1 MDERDKAIF
10 TKNQEYIAKTL
21 ASSGKAQDVVY
32 ELRECQV
39 LSTEHA
45 DMLLHMESTQTNM
58 VRHLVALLANGRE
71 RTLQVFLKVLM
82 QFNLHEMVKQIDRE
96 YYEQH
101 EGTRRGSSS
110 EFEKLQ
116 RLPHTP
122 SGGAEALP
130 FLRRPRPDQP
140 RSRPGSYGYDSCE
153 ENNNPDE
160 PLRIVVVQSTEVG
173 GAHLDEA
180 DLYKNLSK
188 PRGLV
193 FLANYKDFR
202 DGAHPCRRG
211 SEIDVKNL
219 SLLFTQMGYKIPKQ
233 HINMTK
239 YETIKAIREF
249 RSNEELNSVD
259 SCIVIIMSHGR
270 DEKSFFTS
278 DNLYLS
284 VNEVVERFSNR
295 ECPALKGKPKIFI
308 FQYCRGAAPDVGVAA
323 GPQLVSNVRQQ
334 NLEMDASFVSEAIV
348 EKDPT
353 YTDMYIAFST
363 VEGFVSFRHPERGSW
378 LMEAICQVFMKHA
391 HKMELESL
399 MKMVSR
405 RVRQNYSDDGS
416 KQVCEFVQ
424 RAFDRHFYFNPQ
436 RPDNLG
442 ELCMQPLSDVLMESA
457 GTPSPVPCS
466 TAMRPTGLYKGGTP
480 ERLFIH
486 AHERNRIRHRNWSGA
501 SNSSERS
508 LDELEPLYGH
518 ENMAMHP
525 RVRRLSGNRRS
536 SLPPDPTA
544 YIQSSH
550 FLHNEAFNRSF
561 SEQVQGSRG
570 TTPDPSESQENVFT
584 EDQEVISVPV
594 CPPIFP
600 GAPAFDTVD
609 HPKENPDLNSSEN
622 GDADIA
628 MSEEGEAGSQLHT
641 SKSCDAVIEKC
652 QTGHIELKGEEAEGL
667 ESESRHSI
675 KRQLSFP
682 STKETLSKINDV
694 KKFLQVYDSDP
705 SLIQPLQRIESFV
718 NKKKYEGKRRKTGQE
733 SNSLEY

>member
-1 MDERDKAIF
+1 MLILCMY
-10 TKNQEYIAKTL
+10 TYYYCCYNT
-21 ASSGKAQDVVY
+21 S
-32 ELRECQV
+32 
-39 LSTEHA
+39 LS
-45 DMLLHMESTQTNM
+45 
-58 VRHLVALLANGRE
+58 
-71 RTLQVFLKVLM
+71 LQ
-82 QFNLHEMVKQIDRE
+82 
-96 YYEQH
+96 
-101 EGTRRGSSS
+101 
-110 EFEKLQ
+110 
-116 RLPHTP
+116 
-122 SGGAEALP
+122 
-130 FLRRPRPDQP
+130 
-140 RSRPGSYGYDSCE
+140 
-153 ENNNPDE
+153 
-160 PLRIVVVQSTEVG
+160 
-173 GAHLDEA
+173 
-180 DLYKNLSK
+180 LYMNLSK

-202 DGAHPCRRG
+202 DEAHPCRRG

-249 RSNEELNSVD
+249 RSNEELNAVD

-278 DNLYLS
+278 DNQFLS
-284 VNEVVERFSNR
+284 VNEVVERFSNK

-323 GPQLVSNVRQQ
+323 GPQLVSNVRRQTV
-334 NLEMDASFVSEAIV
+334 ETDASFVSEAIV

-391 HKMELESL
+391 HNLELESL

-442 ELCMQPLSDVLMESA
+442 ALCMQPLSDVLQESM
-457 GTPSPVPCS
+457 GNTPLKSCS
-466 TAMRPTGLYKGGTP
+466 TGMKPTNIYRGGTP

-486 AHERNRIRHRNWSGA
+486 PHERNRIRHRNWSGA
-501 SNSSERS
+501 SNSSDRS
-508 LDELEPLYGH
+508 LDELEAFPYGS
-518 ENMAMHP
+518 ESMAVHP

-536 SLPPDPTA
+536 SLPPDPSA
-544 YIQSSH
+544 YNQQTH
-550 FLHNEAFNRSF
+550 FMYNEAFNRSF

-570 TTPDPSESQENVFT
+570 TTPDPSDSQENVFT
-584 EDQEVISVPV
+584 GDQEIISVPV
-594 CPPIFP
+594 CPQFIP
-600 GAPAFDTVD
+600 GTHTFDTVD
-609 HPKENPDLNSSEN
+609 HPRENPDSKSNEN
-622 GDADIA
+622 GDADVA
-628 MSEEGEAGSQLHT
+628 MNQEDEVGSQLHT
-641 SKSCDAVIEKC
+641 SKSCDAVVEKC
-652 QTGHIELKGEEAEGL
+652 QTGHIELAGEDAEGF
-667 ESESRHSI
+667 ECESRHSI

>member
-1 MDERDKAIF
+1 MDERDKTILA
-10 TKNQEYIAKTL
+10 KNQEYIAKTL

-39 LSTEHA
+39 LSAENA

-58 VRHLVALLANGRE
+58 VRHLVVLLGKGQE

-101 EGTRRGSSS
+101 EGSLRGSSD
-110 EFEKLQ
+110 EFDKLQ

-130 FLRRPRPDQP
+130 FLRRPRPNQP

-160 PLRIVVVQSTEVG
+160 PLRIVVVESKEVG
-173 GAHLDEA
+173 GSHLDKA

-202 DGAHPCRRG
+202 DEQHPCRRG

-249 RSNEELNSVD
+249 RSNEELNAVD

-278 DNLYLS
+278 DNQFLS
-284 VNEVVERFSNR
+284 VNEVVERFSNK

-323 GPQLVSNVRQQ
+323 SPQLVSNVRRQ
-334 NLEMDASFVSEAIV
+334 NVETDAAFVSEAIV
-348 EKDPT
+348 EKDAT

-391 HKMELESL
+391 HNLELESL

-442 ELCMQPLSDVLMESA
+442 ALCMQPLSDVLQESM
-457 GTPSPVPCS
+457 GNTPLKLCS
-466 TAMRPTGLYKGGTP
+466 TAMKPTGIYRGGTP
-480 ERLFIH
+480 ERIFIH
-486 AHERNRIRHRNWSGA
+486 PHDRNRTRHRNWSGA
-501 SNSSERS
+501 SNSSDRS
-508 LDELEPLYGH
+508 LDELEPCPFSA
-518 ENMAMHP
+518 ESMAMHP

-536 SLPPDPTA
+536 SLPPDPSA
-544 YIQSSH
+544 YNQHTH
-550 FLHNEAFNRSF
+550 FLYNEPFNRSF

-570 TTPDPSESQENVFT
+570 TTHN
-584 EDQEVISVPV
+584 
-594 CPPIFP
+594 
-600 GAPAFDTVD
+600 D
-609 HPKENPDLNSSEN
+609 H
-622 GDADIA
+622 
-628 MSEEGEAGSQLHT
+628 
-641 SKSCDAVIEKC
+641 SK
-652 QTGHIELKGEEAEGL
+652 
-667 ESESRHSI
+667 
-675 KRQLSFP
+675 
-682 STKETLSKINDV
+682 
-694 KKFLQVYDSDP
+694 
-705 SLIQPLQRIESFV
+705 RI
-718 NKKKYEGKRRKTGQE
+718 
-733 SNSLEY
+733 